1 MPLLFGVPIDDD
13 RQELLRVAGT
23 TRDTGSEVRMQQTLN
38 EQDTTLRIARLE
50 RELAAATA
58 RADVAEEQ
66 LQRVHIAVRAFKQS
80 QTNAKAR
87 RDDLLRAA
95 RANAER
101 IVREAKDRADSQ
113 VPSEVRSNPSSLYNS
128 WAVSD
133 PSLDERLDDYLQ
145 SEFEPDRSR
154 DWMLSE

>member
-1 MPLLFGVPIDDD
+1 
-13 RQELLRVAGT
+13 
-23 TRDTGSEVRMQQTLN
+23 MQQTLS
-38 EQDTTLRIARLE
+38 EQDATLRIARLE

-87 RDDLLRAA
+87 REELLRVA
-95 RANAER
+95 RANADR
-101 IVREAKDRADSQ
+101 IVREAKDRADTQLPPAST
-113 VPSEVRSNPSSLYNS
+113 NSLYNS

-145 SEFEPDRSR
+145 SDFEPDRSR
-154 DWMLSE
+154 DWMLNE

>member
-1 MPLLFGVPIDDD
+1 MQPTLT
-13 RQELLRVAGT
+13 EE
-23 TRDTGSEVRMQQTLN
+23 DTM
-38 EQDTTLRIARLE
+38 LRIARLE

-58 RADVAEEQ
+58 RADVAEQQ

-87 RDDLLRAA
+87 RDELLRAA

-101 IVREAKDRADSQ
+101 IVREAKEHVADTSAA
-113 VPSEVRSNPSSLYNS
+113 VTSSPSGIYSS

-133 PSLDERLDDYLQ
+133 PGLDERLDDYLQ

-154 DWMLSE
+154 DWMLNE